1 MTENEPRR
9 AVFRDRLKSHRRPP
23 PNRPV
28 VLAASIR
35 YRPALMAHRKC
46 NSTHRHMQNVT
57 QTNKNLKIKIKQKI
71 QKKNLFQS
79 QRTFDYNFNNITKQ
93 QQK

>member
-1 MTENEPRR
+1 
-9 AVFRDRLKSHRRPP
+9 
-23 PNRPV
+23 
-28 VLAASIR
+28 
-35 YRPALMAHRKC
+35 
-46 NSTHRHMQNVT
+46 MQNVT